1 MDPGDGAAHGAAAG
15 ARRHQPFGKI
25 FFDLVDKYFQY
36 IAQIF
41 SGVLCVHCGREA
53 AGGAADVAVGA
64 VRAGLA
70 AAGDGGA
77 QRGALQPPHPRHRRL
92 PRHQRPP
99 HGALLP
105 PCQVSHRS
113 QI

>member
-1 MDPGDGAAHGAAAG
+1 MDPGDGAAHGAEAG
-15 ARRHQPFGKI
+15 ARRHQPLGKI
-25 FFDLVDKYFQY
+25 FFDLDKYFQY

-53 AGGAADVAVGA
+53 AGGAADLAVGA